1 MRAGDAPWQSWA
13 QTGAAAILGGG
24 TVRFPTGTD
33 VMRALR
39 RLFALALSARSTAG
53 AAAGAIADEAAYAGS
68 RDAATPPSANAVSRV
83 DA

>member
-1 MRAGDAPWQSWA
+1 MRAGAPPRQSSA

-24 TVRFPTGTD
+24 TVRFPGGTD

-39 RLFALALSARSTAG
+39 RLFALPLSASFTAG
-53 AAAGAIADEAAYAGS
+53 AAAGAVADEAAYAGS
-68 RDAATPPSANAVSRV
+68 RDAATPPSANALSRV